1 MICSFR
7 IRFLSHYPKIKN
19 GRRLGL
25 GSGLVLAGLLL
36 IKRRRAKGR
45 NEHEV
50 DENLVERH
58 IRYPNLTCFAFLL
71 RGFISGKRVPV
82 YPVWGVFLVE
92 IRGKN
97 EELYA
102 LEAKKFPLSRWER
115 AARQP
120 AGWRAG

>member
-1 MICSFR
+1 MNTKWTKIWLNDID
-7 IRFLSHYPKIKN
+7 IR
-19 GRRLGL
+19 
-25 GSGLVLAGLLL
+25 
-36 IKRRRAKGR
+36 
-45 NEHEV
+45 
-50 DENLVERH
+50 D
-58 IRYPNLTCFAFLL
+58 CFGFLL

-102 LEAKKFPLSRWER
+102 LEATKFPLSRWER

>member
-1 MICSFR
+1 M
-7 IRFLSHYPKIKN
+7 
-19 GRRLGL
+19 
-25 GSGLVLAGLLL
+25 
-36 IKRRRAKGR
+36 
-45 NEHEV
+45 

-102 LEAKKFPLSRWER
+102 LEATKLSIIER
-115 AARQP
+115 TVLFLGSGHR
-120 AGWRAG
+120 GKL